1 MIDWIK
7 TAQGVAAISAAIFA
21 TMVAWWN
28 LGLPRLV
35 FSPELA
41 RIHAGSAALKQFN
54 RAPGSSPH
62 LVARQPARDALAGD
76 GCGVRGLGG
85 ETAARR
91 RWCGGRWSSSR
102 WVGRAASSPG
112 RYRCMG

>member
-41 RIHAGSAALKQFN
+41 PIHRRIEALEQFN
-54 RAPGSSPH
+54 RDSRL
-62 LVARQPARDALAGD
+62 LVPDQA
-76 GCGVRGLGG
+76 
-85 ETAARR
+85 
-91 RWCGGRWSSSR
+91 
-102 WVGRAASSPG
+102 
-112 RYRCMG
+112 